1 MLFTV
6 KQFLI
11 SFKKLSTKQAQL
23 LNIKSSW
30 SMFYEEKKEIN
41 KQDLLNTHE
50 ALLIFQD
57 MNTIVPWFRVKN
69 FKTTVL
75 RCGQR
80 RNALIFKEADSSLT
94 KLITKIKTKFTTC
107 CKCLWSAGGY
117 LSCQS
122 KHIFHRS
129 NLEKVKLPSIF
140 HRSPSQII
148 LLCNQL
154 IQYYAVKT
162 ASVKL
167 TLFTLLFLFTLDR
180 KPKIGLFQRMKCL
193 SRLTIGQSQG
203 KFQILLSTFYKT
215 TPVLTTCAANF
226 FVSQSQVWN
235 TSWLICTS
243 MLKVF

>member
-23 LNIKSSW
+23 VNIKSSW

-94 KLITKIKTKFTTC
+94 KLITKIKTKFTTYVANVC
-107 CKCLWSAGGY
+107 DLQVDILVAKA
-117 LSCQS
+117 
-122 KHIFHRS
+122 
-129 NLEKVKLPSIF
+129 SIY
-140 HRSPSQII
+140 STEVI
-148 LLCNQL
+148 L
-154 IQYYAVKT
+154 K
-162 ASVKL
+162 K
-167 TLFTLLFLFTLDR
+167 
-180 KPKIGLFQRMKCL
+180 
-193 SRLTIGQSQG
+193 
-203 KFQILLSTFYKT
+203 
-215 TPVLTTCAANF
+215 
-226 FVSQSQVWN
+226 
-235 TSWLICTS
+235 
-243 MLKVF
+243 